1 MSHSECEVM
10 PFHHPAGQRYFN
22 IASVLKCLMAK
33 QFTCLIPF
41 FNEDGR
47 VLQVLNKISTLR
59 RQAEIICID
68 DGSQDQAWQKIV
80 KRYPW
85 VNLIRLKKNQ
95 GKTGAVAAGLKKV
108 KTPYVFLL
116 DADLRKIS
124 VKDFQAGLDWCRKQ
138 PKVDMLIFGRINDP
152 FRTDL
157 LATHILLSGERI
169 VKTKILKAVLRGR
182 VKGFQLELAL
192 NQYCLDHNLTVVTLP
207 SRAKTTLKLK
217 KYGLV
222 GLKRDGKMFWELFN
236 YTGILSYMRQV
247 SVFTGRKNRL

>member
-1 MSHSECEVM
+1 MIRHCQ
-10 PFHHPAGQRYFN
+10 PYFN
-22 IASVLKCLMAK
+22 IASVLECLMAK

-41 FNEDGR
+41 YNEGER
-47 VLQVLNKISTLR
+47 VLRVLDKISTFK
-59 RQAEIICID
+59 RQADIVCVD
-68 DGSQDQAWQKIV
+68 DGSQDLASEKIA
-80 KRYPW
+80 KKYPW
-85 VNLIRLKKNQ
+85 VTLIKLKENQ
-95 GKTGAVAAGLKKV
+95 GKTAAVAAGLKKV
-108 KTPYVFLL
+108 KTHYVFLL

-124 VKDFQAGLDWCRKQ
+124 VKDFQAGLDWCRKE
-138 PKVDMLIFGRINDP
+138 PKIDMLIFGRINYP
-152 FRTDL
+152 FRSSL

-236 YTGILSYMRQV
+236 YTGIRSYMRQV
-247 SVFTGRKNRL
+247 SVFTGRKTWL